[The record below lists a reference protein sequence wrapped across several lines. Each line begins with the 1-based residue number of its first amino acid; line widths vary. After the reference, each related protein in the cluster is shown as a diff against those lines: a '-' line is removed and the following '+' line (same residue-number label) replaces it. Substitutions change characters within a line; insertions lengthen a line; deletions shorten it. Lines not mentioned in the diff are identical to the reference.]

1 MDADRPARSDPDD
14 AAVSDDEARRVGLL
28 ARRALTARQ
37 RDDASERIVQGLLG
51 LDELTEGNRL
61 SLYLALEEEVS
72 LDGAVS
78 ALRARRWRLHL
89 PRLLGGAAAAM
100 ELVEWV
106 PGAELRAN
114 RFGIGEVVD
123 APPVAPDEM
132 EAFIVPCV
140 AVDPHGNRVGFG
152 AGFYDR
158 MLAAAPGVPRIGVAF
173 EVQVLPRI
181 AARAWDVPMDVLV
194 TERAVRRRGE
204 LV

>member
-1 MDADRPARSDPDD
+1 MTADGPARSDPDD
-14 AAVSDDEARRVGLL
+14 EAVSDEEARRTGLL

-37 RDDASERIVQGLLG
+37 RHDASERIVQRLLD
-51 LDELTEGNRL
+51 LDELTEGRRL
-61 SLYLALEEEVS
+61 ALYLALEEEVS
-72 LDGAVS
+72 LEGAV
-78 ALRARRWRLHL
+78 ATLRARRWRLHL
-89 PRLLGGAAAAM
+89 PRLLGGEAAAM

-114 RFGIGEVVD
+114 RFSIGEVVD

-140 AVDPHGNRVGFG
+140 AIDPHGNRVGFG

-158 MLAAAPGVPRIGVAF
+158 MLVAAPGVPRIGVAF

-181 AARAWDVPMDVLV
+181 AARAWDVPMDLLV

-204 LV
+204 FA